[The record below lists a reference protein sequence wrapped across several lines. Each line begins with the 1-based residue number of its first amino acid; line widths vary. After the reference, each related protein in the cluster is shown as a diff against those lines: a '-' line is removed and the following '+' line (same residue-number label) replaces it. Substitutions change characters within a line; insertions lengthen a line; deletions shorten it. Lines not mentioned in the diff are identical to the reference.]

1 MNTHVPVKPLSSFVT
16 IILLTISLI
25 AAPRAQEQPAT
36 NASAP
41 SAAVLIGNFTFTP
54 AEITVAPGTT
64 LVLIRNF
71 TFTPA
76 EITVAPGTTVT
87 WTNGDD
93 IPHTVTATNKAFRSK
108 AMDTDQHYSFTFTA
122 PGTYEYFC
130 SLHPQMQ
137 GKVIVK

>member
-1 MNTHVPVKPLSSFVT
+1 MRTHVPLKPLSSFVT
-16 IILLTISLI
+16 VILLTISLI
-25 AAPRAQEQPAT
+25 AAPRAPEKPAG

-41 SAAVLIGNFTFTP
+41 SATVRIDNFS
-54 AEITVAPGTT
+54 
-64 LVLIRNF
+64 
-71 TFTPA
+71 FTPA

-93 IPHTVTATNKAFRSK
+93 IPHAVDATNKTFRSK
-108 AMDTDQHYSFTFTA
+108 VMDTDQHYSFTFTA

-130 SLHPQMQ
+130 SLHPHMQ

>member
-1 MNTHVPVKPLSSFVT
+1 LVSPLAIEVERQ
-16 IILLTISLI
+16 ILTS
-25 AAPRAQEQPAT
+25 QEKST
-36 NASAP
+36 GNASTP
-41 SAAVLIGNFTFTP
+41 SATVRIDNFS
-54 AEITVAPGTT
+54 
-64 LVLIRNF
+64 
-71 TFTPA
+71 FTPA

-93 IPHTVTATNKAFRSK
+93 IPNTVTATNKAFRSK

-130 SLHPQMQ
+130 ALHPHMQ